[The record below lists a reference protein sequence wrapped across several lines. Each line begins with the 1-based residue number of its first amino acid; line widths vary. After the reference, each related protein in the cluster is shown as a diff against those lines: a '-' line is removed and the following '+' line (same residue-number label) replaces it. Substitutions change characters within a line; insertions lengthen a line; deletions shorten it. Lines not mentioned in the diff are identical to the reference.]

1 MFSMKYK
8 SGETIE
14 LGDWIKSKVSGEKG
28 RVFSINPKCGMIG
41 VNWEMKIAWHGS
53 DGSFSEQTIFTTGH
67 VRPKTIKLLEPE
79 ELI

>member
-1 MFSMKYK
+1 MKYK
-8 SGETIE
+8 SGETIK

-28 RVFSINPKCGMIG
+28 KVSCLNPKCGMIE
-41 VNWEMKIAWHGS
+41 VDWEMKITWHGL
-53 DGSFSEQTIFTTGH
+53 DGKFSEQTIFTPGR